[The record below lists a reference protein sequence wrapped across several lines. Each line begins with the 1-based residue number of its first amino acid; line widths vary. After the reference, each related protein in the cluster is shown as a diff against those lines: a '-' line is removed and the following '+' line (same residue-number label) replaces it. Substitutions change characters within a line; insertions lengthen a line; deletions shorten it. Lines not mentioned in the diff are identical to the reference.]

1 MSLRARLAWFIAVA
15 IAAAL
20 LVQGL
25 FGYVSFRQQA
35 YASLDRNL
43 RLYLTQLQTSQRERG
58 PRGGS
63 RDAQVLGELFE
74 GYVARARVVREGRVV
89 AQSEAFPADVPVEFE
104 SQPEMHGGWRVGS
117 AALRSAPPSL
127 PQAAARGSP
136 ATYPAE
142 YVQAAVSS
150 RELLEGLQR
159 YRRTLLATV
168 VGVSWLGALV
178 ALLLSRP
185 ALRPLQHLL
194 GTARRVADSGDLSL
208 RVPPGGGGELGELS
222 ATFNRM
228 LERLAAFGARENS
241 FTRNASHELRT
252 PLAAMRLHLS
262 SYREGYGS
270 AEETLSVLN
279 EEVERMTRLSE
290 ALLTLAREGRTQRV
304 GVDLADLAKETA
316 GEAGAQYRGPERLE
330 LSGDP
335 LLVRQALVNLLE
347 NARKHAPGAE
357 VEVTLETR
365 TSSTQTFAVVSVT
378 DSGPGLTPEAMNRAG
393 EAFYRAPG
401 TRVPGSGLGLAV
413 AKQVAETH
421 GGRLELRSNAPTG
434 LRAELWLSLSPD
446 S

>member
-1 MSLRARLAWFIAVA
+1 MSLRARLALFIALA

-25 FGYVSFRQQA
+25 FGYLSFRQQA

-63 RDAQVLGELFE
+63 RDAQVLNELFE

-89 AQSEAFPADVPVEFE
+89 AQSEDFPAEVPVEFE
-104 SQPEMHGGWRVGS
+104 PRPRMYGSWRVFS
-117 AALRSAPPSL
+117 AAARSAPPSL
-127 PQAAARGSP
+127 PQASAQGSP
-136 ATYPAE
+136 ATTPAD
-142 YVQAAVSS
+142 YIQGAVSS
-150 RELLEGLQR
+150 RELLEGLKR
-159 YRRTLLATV
+159 YRRTLLVTV
-168 VGVSWLGALV
+168 VGVSLLGAIV

-194 GTARRVADSGDLSL
+194 ATARRVADSGDLSL
-208 RVPPGGGGELGELS
+208 RVPAAGGGELGALS

-228 LERLAAFGARENS
+228 LERLAAFRVRES
-241 FTRNASHELRT
+241 TFTRNAAHELRT

-270 AEETLSVLN
+270 AEETLSVLD

-304 GVDLADLAKETA
+304 GVDVADLAREVA
-316 GEAGAQYRGPERLE
+316 AEAGVEYRGPERLE

-335 LLVRQALVNLLE
+335 LLLRQALVNLLE

-357 VEVTLETR
+357 VVVMLEPR
-365 TSSTQTFAVVSVT
+365 PEAKGFAVLSAV
-378 DSGPGLTPEAMNRAG
+378 DSGPGLPPESLRRAG

-401 TRVPGSGLGLAV
+401 TRVAGSGLGLTVV
-413 AKQVAETH
+413 AQVAAVH
-421 GGRLELRSNAPTG
+421 GGRLELVPNRPTG
-434 LRAELWLSLSPD
+434 LRAELWLSLQAD
-446 S
+446 T